1 MASGILGW
9 LGFGKREKP
18 SLNAPV
24 ARPKSED
31 LYFNTQLRDLA
42 KKRIG
47 GQDLGF
53 GEDYLSKTT
62 NPAIAQSNYRFRNET
77 VPFLS
82 GELSKRGIARSAG
95 PGLATDVLGKAER
108 QKGLDVDELVSKFYN
123 LNELQKKQDFG
134 QSLQLGQN
142 LDTQQ
147 AGLLSDAAAE
157 GERVRDLTV
166 GQSNTRNARSDEMQG
181 RTMQAIGALMNA
193 VVPGSG
199 MAFSSMRGSSGTP
212 SMANFL
218 QQKPTAKAN
227 VLSSDISKLSIED
240 LDAYNL
246 EDMAK
251 LFGG

>member
-1 MASGILGW
+1 MSTGLLGF

-24 ARPKSED
+24 ARPRSED

-82 GELSKRGIARSAG
+82 GELSKRGMARSAG

-108 QKGLDVDELVSKFYN
+108 QKGLDIDELVSKFYN

-166 GQSNTRNARSDEMQG
+166 GRSDTRNARSDK
-181 RTMQAIGALMNA
+181 MQAATIGAIMNA
-193 VVPGSG
+193 IVPGSG
-199 MAFSSMRGSSGTP
+199 MAFN
-212 SMANFL
+212 SMAGPSGGVTAANPYR
-218 QQKPTAKAN
+218 QQPSATAN
-227 VLSSDISKLSIED
+227 VLSSSGGDPFED
-240 LDAYNL
+240 WLTQNFPLGL
-246 EDMAK
+246 E
-251 LFGG
+251 